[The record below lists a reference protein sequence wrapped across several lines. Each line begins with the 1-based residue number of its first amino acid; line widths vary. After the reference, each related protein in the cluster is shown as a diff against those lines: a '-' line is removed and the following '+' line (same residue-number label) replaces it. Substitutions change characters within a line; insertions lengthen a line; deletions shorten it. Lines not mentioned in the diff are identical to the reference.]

1 MKYLV
6 TGGAGFIGSH
16 VCDALIAR
24 GDSVVALDNLST
36 GNSHNIE
43 QLVGGPNFEFVS
55 GSILDTE
62 LVDRLVS
69 GVDHVLHFAAAVGV
83 FTIVDKPLE
92 SLTTNLRGTENILEA
107 AHKHGAEV
115 LIASSS
121 EVYGKNG
128 GGPLDEE
135 SDRIVGS
142 PLKSRWSYSEAK
154 AIDESMAY
162 FYYQEKRLAVR
173 LVRFFNTVGPRQV
186 GHYGMVVPR
195 FVAAALANE
204 SLTVYGSGSQSRC
217 FCHVSDAVAG
227 VLAVIDSNATLGE
240 VFNIGNDDEIT
251 IEDLAREV
259 IEQLG
264 SASVIEKVLYEKAY
278 APGFEDMQ
286 RRIPDIAKVKRTVGW
301 SPKRDLT
308 EIIADI
314 AAFQRSQHNH

>member
-1 MKYLV
+1 VKYLV

-16 VCDALIAR
+16 VTDALIAR
-24 GDSVVALDNLST
+24 GDSVICLDNLST

-43 QLVGGPNFEFVS
+43 HLVGNPLFEFIS
-55 GSILDTE
+55 GSILDVG
-62 LVDRLVS
+62 LVDSVVAR
-69 GVDHVLHFAAAVGV
+69 VDHVLHFAAAVGV

-92 SLTTNLRGTENILEA
+92 SLITNLRGTENILEA
-107 AHKHGAEV
+107 AQKHGAEV

-128 GGPLDEE
+128 GGPLNEE

-195 FVAAALANE
+195 FVSAALANE
-204 SLTVYGSGSQSRC
+204 PLTVYGSGSQSRC
-217 FCHVSDAVAG
+217 FCHVYDAIRG
-227 VLAVIDSNATLGE
+227 IIAVIDSEATIGDAFNVGNNHEISIEGLAQRIIE
-240 VFNIGNDDEIT
+240 VTQSQSTIT
-251 IEDLAREV
+251 KIPYD
-259 IEQLG
+259 I
-264 SASVIEKVLYEKAY
+264 AY
-278 APGFEDMQ
+278 NPGFEDMQ
-286 RRIPDIAKVKRTVGW
+286 RRIPDIAKIKEVLGW
-301 SPKRDLT
+301 RPLLSLE
-308 EIIADI
+308 EIITDVAHHL
-314 AAFQRSQHNH
+314 R